1 MRKPNFW
8 YQEPGCP
15 RIKLEPSE
23 VRIAPM
29 DHDAVIVKEI
39 NGEIFQ
45 ALVPTH
51 TLGENRDSVPIFYAG
66 KFGDEFLLYLPTS
79 NEGRP
84 TWSIPE
90 SELASLLVDTSNG

>member
-8 YQEPGCP
+8 YQEPRCP

-39 NGEIFQ
+39 NGGIFQ

-51 TLGENRDSVPIFYAG
+51 TLGENCDSVPIFYAG
-66 KFGDEFLLYLPTS
+66 KFGDEFLLHLPTG